1 MSNPFEIPSLT
12 HKSPVQKALEWA
24 KKHQEMV
31 FVGGLLIVLLA
42 VGVPYYLS
50 SQKEANQKAQDVL
63 SLAQYY
69 QHAQVDPKN
78 GPFKSED
85 EKNQQALQTFQKV
98 MNDYAGTPTAK
109 LARFYAAKDQL
120 LLRQFDLAYSNFDV
134 ASQELKGTVLGDE
147 AYLGKL
153 ISLEYDNKIDQATVF
168 AESFLKNN
176 PNSPIYPEI
185 ALNLSALYAKNDAT
199 KTKAVDELKTIAKN
213 YADSNWGKEANR
225 RLEKLKS

>member
-1 MSNPFEIPSLT
+1 MSTPFEIHSTSEKTPI
-12 HKSPVQKALEWA
+12 QKALDWA

-31 FVGGLLIVLLA
+31 FVGGLLVLLIA
-42 VGVPYYLS
+42 GGVPYYLN

-78 GPFKSED
+78 GPFKTED

-98 MNDYAGTPTAK
+98 LNDYAGTPTAK

-120 LLRQFDLAYSNFDV
+120 LLKQFSQAYSNFDV

-168 AESFLKNN
+168 AEAFLKNN
-176 PNSPIYPEI
+176 PTSSIYPEI
-185 ALNLSALYAKNDAT
+185 ALNLSALYLKNDS
-199 KTKAVDELKTIAKN
+199 TKAKATDQLKAIAKN
-213 YADSNWGKEANR
+213 YPDSTWGKEANR
-225 RLEKLKS
+225 RLENLKS